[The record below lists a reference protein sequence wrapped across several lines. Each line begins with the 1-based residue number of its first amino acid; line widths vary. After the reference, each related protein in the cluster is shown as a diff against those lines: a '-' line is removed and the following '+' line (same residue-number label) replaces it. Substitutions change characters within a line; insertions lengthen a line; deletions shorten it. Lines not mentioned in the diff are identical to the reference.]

1 MNPPIDIKRLQVKG
15 ILLIIVLLLSC
26 SSEPEKRA
34 LLDEKLKENPDQTA
48 YGFATS
54 FIDSN
59 RVKARLTARRARI
72 YSDRKETLIDT
83 NVRVDFFSKFNSD
96 RVSYLTCDSAMID
109 DSTKIMYAYGEVF
122 VYSDSS
128 KTTLRASVL
137 EWNDSTGKL
146 YSPDF
151 VTIENEIEIIEGYG
165 FESDRN
171 LDNYK
176 IYKVNGVKKK

>member
-1 MNPPIDIKRLQVKG
+1 MISKIINPINLLLITLLIFSCSNETEKRLV
-15 ILLIIVLLLSC
+15 I
-26 SSEPEKRA
+26 E
-34 LLDEKLKENPDQTA
+34 EKLSEEPDQTA
-48 YGFATS
+48 FNFSTD

-59 RVKARLTARRARI
+59 RVKARLSAKRARI
-72 YSDRKETLIDT
+72 FSSHKETLIDT
-83 NVRVDFFSKFNSD
+83 NVHIDFFSKYNND
-96 RVSYLTCDSAMID
+96 RVSYLSCDSAMID

-128 KTTLRASVL
+128 KTTLKTSLL

-146 YSPDF
+146 YSPKF
-151 VTIENEIEIIEGYG
+151 VTIENEIEIIEGFG
-165 FESDRN
+165 FESDQK